1 MYIDMKKNILFLRA
15 ILSVMVVFS
24 LIGCTNFEEDDLF
37 TESAALRT
45 VKNGDRL
52 QEILVAAPQGWVVQ
66 YHVGIVS
73 ALFEGFNLFAK
84 FESNGKV
91 TFAGNHRFLRDGNA
105 NTYTEHSSLYEMIRE
120 EGLVLAFNTW
130 NDVLTPFVDPVAH
143 WAAPDILISD
153 GAGMQGDQN
162 WVVMS
167 FNDNE
172 IILRGERYG
181 AEIRMIKADRAWATY
196 IADTETMRN
205 TIASEEVPSYYFTD
219 GKDTLYLTGLR
230 DGRYRKCDRVVNPLS
245 FDSISCCFTPTGFRN
260 ERKDEFFGHSYQ
272 EFTLSDDKTCLVN
285 EDGTIKVI
293 ATWDRMLATSTQIM
307 WMDTL
312 TMSNDLKTLYYQLD
326 DAFKASGKNNSLSRI
341 GIGETTNAN
350 KVTGLVIEW
359 KVGRSKSVGGM
370 ALTRLTP
377 SFGQVK
383 IVSQPDNMDNKL
395 LEKDATVLDAVRAF
409 GAVLDDTYDMTP
421 ESYFNLSTTVFVSAD
436 GTKTFKLVK

>member
-1 MYIDMKKNILFLRA
+1 
-15 ILSVMVVFS
+15 
-24 LIGCTNFEEDDLF
+24 
-37 TESAALRT
+37 
-45 VKNGDRL
+45 
-52 QEILVAAPQGWVVQ
+52 
-66 YHVGIVS
+66 
-73 ALFEGFNLFAK
+73 
-84 FESNGKV
+84 
-91 TFAGNHRFLRDGNA
+91 
-105 NTYTEHSSLYEMIRE
+105 
-120 EGLVLAFNTW
+120 
-130 NDVLTPFVDPVAH
+130 
-143 WAAPDILISD
+143 
-153 GAGMQGDQN
+153 
-162 WVVMS
+162 
-167 FNDNE
+167 
-172 IILRGERYG
+172 
-181 AEIRMIKADRAWATY
+181 MIKADRAWATY

-219 GKDTLYLTGLR
+219 GRDTLYLTGLR
-230 DGRYRKCDRVVNPLS
+230 DGRYRICDRVVNPLS

-260 ERKDEFFGHSYQ
+260 EHKDEFFGHSYQ

-359 KVGRSKSVGGM
+359 KAGRSKVKGGM
-370 ALTRLTP
+370 ALKRLTP
-377 SFGQVK
+377 NFGQVK